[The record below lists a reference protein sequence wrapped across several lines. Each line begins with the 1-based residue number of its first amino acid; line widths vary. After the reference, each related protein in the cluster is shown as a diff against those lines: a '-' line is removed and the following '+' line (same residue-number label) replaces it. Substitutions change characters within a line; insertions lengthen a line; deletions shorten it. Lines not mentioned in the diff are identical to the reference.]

1 MEIVGKHFVINTE
14 DQMVYS
20 TITSP
25 NNLEALKD
33 AFKWQGLEFEIIVNR
48 LLRKDEQ
55 QAKDFE
61 KLKILGIEFKKEGE
75 L

>member
-1 MEIVGKHFVINTE
+1 
-14 DQMVYS
+14 MVYS

-48 LLRKDEQ
+48 LLRKNEQ